1 MKATSHTAESPF
13 DLSSCLPP
21 DPNRADENHQS
32 DTRKSRADYG
42 VLIREALGMQWR
54 RAPKKANVDGARN
67 GYHCVCPL
75 LCPPEAKVDVRLMSI
90 KKKPLKIKG
99 FKWWD

>member
-1 MKATSHTAESPF
+1 
-13 DLSSCLPP
+13 
-21 DPNRADENHQS
+21 
-32 DTRKSRADYG
+32 
-42 VLIREALGMQWR
+42 MQWR